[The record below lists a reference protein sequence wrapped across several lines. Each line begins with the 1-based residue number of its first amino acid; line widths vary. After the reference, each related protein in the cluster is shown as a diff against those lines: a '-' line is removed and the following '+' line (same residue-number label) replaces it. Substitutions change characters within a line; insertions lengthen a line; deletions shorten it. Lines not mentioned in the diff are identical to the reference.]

1 MGIVTGDW
9 FSPALNF
16 EVLSPDFYQL
26 ARDHSRAPLKN
37 KLDLTFKGN
46 LLLNQSRIRVLAPRP
61 FYITSS
67 PQCDK

>member
-9 FSPALNF
+9 FFSGLNF

-26 ARDHSRAPLKN
+26 ARDIAAPLKN